1 MKKGKSRSL
10 GREGWGLRWET
21 PWPEPDLKSPVF
33 PTRMSRAAR
42 RAKHIIGRGRVTGD
56 PAAAAAAADIVFIAV
71 PDGAL
76 PAAVARLCA
85 AGFCGR
91 GKTVFHT
98 SGLEPASRL
107 SGWRNGERPSARSI
121 RPSLFRSHPLP
132 RPISGERFSGW
143 KETPPP
149 SGRLKSL
156 VRALGGRSIVLASR
170 QKTLYHAACVLAS
183 NLLPPLVE
191 LAVETMMAA
200 GVPAPDAK
208 KALLPLVEGTLRNVK
223 VFDAPE
229 ALTGPLARL
238 DFGTIERQL
247 KALRRVP
254 RARAAYR
261 TVGLASL
268 ELLKKRGAAA
278 GSIKRLR
285 ALLEEK

>member
-1 MKKGKSRSL
+1 MKKGKVAIIGTGRLGTSL
-10 GREGWGLRWET
+10 GNALARAGFEIAALS
-21 PWPEPDLKSPVF
+21 DADA
-33 PTRMSRAAR
+33 RAAR
-42 RAKHIIGRGRVTGD
+42 RAKRIIGRGRVTGD
-56 PAAAAAAADIVFIAV
+56 PAAAAAAADIVFLAV

-107 SGWRNGERPSARSI
+107 SRLAKRGAAVGSFHPAQSFSKPSTPPSHFRGTVFGLEGDPSAVRTA
-121 RPSLFRSHPLP
+121 RV
-132 RPISGERFSGW
+132 
-143 KETPPP
+143 
-149 SGRLKSL
+149 L
-156 VRALGGRSIVLASR
+156 VRALGGRSIVLASG

-191 LAVETMMAA
+191 LAIETMTAA
-200 GVPAPDAK
+200 GVPAPVAK

-223 VFDAPE
+223 VFDAPK

-238 DFGTIERQL
+238 DFGTVERQL
-247 KALRRVP
+247 RALRRVP
-254 RARAAYR
+254 GARAAYR

-268 ELLKKRGAAA
+268 ELLKKRGAEA

-285 ALLEEK
+285 ILLEEK